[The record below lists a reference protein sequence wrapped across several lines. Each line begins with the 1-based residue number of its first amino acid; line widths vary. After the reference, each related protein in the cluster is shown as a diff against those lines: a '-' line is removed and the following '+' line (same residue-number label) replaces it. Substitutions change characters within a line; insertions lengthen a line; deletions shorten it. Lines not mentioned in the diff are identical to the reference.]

1 MLHRPVELA
10 WVIGHA
16 ENPASI
22 ASLKGHDGTVRV
34 GESTARGA
42 QKECSFNADSS
53 GSVPKWRR
61 DPADE
66 QGMTPTRFSLCA
78 TCLFLAIVSQTPGE
92 AAADIALWTVVER
105 NDTAPGGGA
114 FLNFGSPVLN
124 GSGQI
129 AFAADVAS
137 PGPSG
142 VWRES
147 SGVFEPLLAKGVTPT
162 QPGGETID
170 WISSVLLTGNGD
182 VVARVELSSFVDGY
196 YFGDGT
202 LVQAIAIE
210 GESAPGTGTVF
221 DGIGQALRVSDAG
234 EIAFF
239 TQLALGGNVN
249 VNNFM
254 GIWAGGAGGLALAAR
269 QGDVAPGSAGAEWFI
284 LQGGPGRG
292 QPRLAPDGTLAFA
305 ATTFDAPACRG
316 TLGRLYGNALD
327 PRARGRSAPD
337 AQYDF
342 AAIASNGTLAFR
354 EALAPRRRH
363 FGSRRFSGLLSHGH
377 QGRRSGTGCSRRD
390 PRARRASP

>member
-1 MLHRPVELA
+1 MV
-10 WVIGHA
+10 
-16 ENPASI
+16 
-22 ASLKGHDGTVRV
+22 
-34 GESTARGA
+34 
-42 QKECSFNADSS
+42 
-53 GSVPKWRR
+53 
-61 DPADE
+61 
-66 QGMTPTRFSLCA
+66 PTRFRLCA
-78 TCLFLAIVSQTPGE
+78 TCLFFTIVLQTPGE
-92 AAADIALWTVVER
+92 AAADIALRTVVVR
-105 NDTAPGGGA
+105 NDTAPGGGV

-124 GSGQI
+124 DSGQI

-137 PGPSG
+137 PGTSG

-147 SGVFEPLLAKGVTPT
+147 SGVFELLLAKGVTPT

-202 LVQAIAIE
+202 LVLAIAIE

-221 DGIGQALRVSDAG
+221 DDIGPTLRVSDAG

-239 TQLALGGNVN
+239 TVLALGGSVN
-249 VNNFM
+249 VNNAM

-269 QGDVAPGSAGAEWFI
+269 QGDVAPGSGGAEWFI

-305 ATTFDAPACRG
+305 ATTLDAPFAAPSGVWTG
-316 TLGRLYGNALD
+316 TPSSL
-327 PRARGRSAPD
+327 APVTFG
-337 AQYDF
+337 AEVQYDY

-354 EALAPRRRH
+354 
-363 FGSRRFSGLLSHGH
+363 
-377 QGRRSGTGCSRRD
+377 
-390 PRARRASP
+390 